1 MTRSAAIYAID
12 QLTLTTP
19 APQRTAIGSAP
30 TVVKPM
36 SGGHMTT
43 DRASRMHTD
52 TEGANTLH
60 GLWCALGGRY
70 GLCAFLHR

>member
-1 MTRSAAIYAID
+1 MKRSLAIYATG

-19 APQRTAIGSAP
+19 ALQKTAIGSAP

-36 SGGHMTT
+36 SGGYMTT
-43 DRASRMHTD
+43 DRASRMLTD
-52 TEGANTLH
+52 TECANTLH